1 MRKNLLVIFLLSITV
16 TLYASEIYK
25 SNELGQKLELE
36 SSVGQEGY
44 FLEIAGNTHTLYLNG
59 SVYCITTTVVSDNVK
74 TISKNY
80 TSGVFESYKYE
91 NGLLKSYSSNDLSV
105 IYNYINNKLYFC
117 IVNEKEIF
125 FLRSA
130 SDGTLIAIKHD
141 DEIELISDSY
151 LYEKGSFYNI
161 ASNNLVFTG
170 NYEVQD
176 DGSFIFTDGEKT
188 YHYSALGLLLSITSE
203 SETVTYSYKDNIVVS
218 ITTTKNDGSYI
229 ISNYEDGVL
238 VKVNEYDN
246 TGVITFS
253 TDYSAGKMVRTV
265 YKDGRAVADIFYK
278 DDNVTVDSIKYR

>member
-1 MRKNLLVIFLLSITV
+1 MRKNLLVILLLSITV
-16 TLYASEIYK
+16 SLYASEIYK

-59 SVYCITTTVVSDNVK
+59 SVYCITTTVASDNVK

-105 IYNYINNKLYFC
+105 IYNYINNKLSFC

-176 DGSFIFTDGEKT
+176 DDSFIFNDGEKT
-188 YHYSALGLLLSITSE
+188 YHYSELGLLLSITSE
-203 SETVTYSYKDNIVVS
+203 SETVTYSYKGNIVDS
-218 ITTTKNDGSYI
+218 ITTTKNDGSCI

-238 VKVNEYDN
+238 VKVNEYDS